1 MTRDAKLRVLIKKNL
16 DLPLHRPRRLFLVLI
31 LVLGIFFTVA
41 PASGQTPASIS
52 IEPAQSNIYLNSTNL
67 VTVEVWVRN
76 VVNVNTFDITF
87 HYDPSVVQLVSWEH
101 GGILVPPLFKNK
113 EVNDPIAGTLRLSFT
128 KIGGAGYTGDGV
140 LLRLTFRGIEFGES
154 FLTMS
159 PAQLW
164 AAGVEVLP
172 LTINNGTVVTG
183 YQFGVIVNSSL
194 SGNISLQGQSLRGG
208 IPVSLA
214 TGLYVGY
221 GPYTTLS
228 LAQPDNNFFFTS
240 IVMDAYP
247 IRTAFPTYL
256 NLDASS
262 NKVKGLVGTSN
273 TLPML
278 VLLAGNVNTADN
290 VINNDDLDLI
300 RANFDLNTRVFKS
313 SIKLNGDAN
322 GDGIVDI
329 RDLALAGGNYG
340 LNGATAYLDWMP

>member
-1 MTRDAKLRVLIKKNL
+1 MKYLFNKHPGRLKAVAFFVLL
-16 DLPLHRPRRLFLVLI
+16 LLVLQP
-31 LVLGIFFTVA
+31 VLTADVTA
-41 PASGQTPASIS
+41 QTGAGIS
-52 IEPAQSNIYLNSTNL
+52 ILPAEANLTLNGTNQT
-67 VTVEVWVRN
+67 TVEVWVTD
-76 VVNVNTFDITF
+76 VNNINTFDITF
-87 HYDPSVVQLVSWEH
+87 HWDPAVVALNGWEH
-101 GGILVPPLFKNK
+101 GGILTNLYQLRNVH
-113 EVNDPIAGTLRLSFT
+113 DPIAGTLRLSFVQT
-128 KIGGAGYTGDGV
+128 GGAGYTGSGV
-140 LLRLTFRGIEFGES
+140 LLRLTFRGIAFGES
-154 FLTMS
+154 FLTMN
-159 PAQLW
+159 PAGLW
-164 AAGVEVLP
+164 AEGVEVLP
-172 LTINNGTVVTG
+172 ITIQNGSIITG
-183 YQFGVIVNSSL
+183 YQPGEIVNSSL

-329 RDLALAGGNYG
+329 RDLALAGGNFG

>member
-1 MTRDAKLRVLIKKNL
+1 MNRWKI
-16 DLPLHRPRRLFLVLI
+16 FFLI
-31 LVLGIFFTVA
+31 LL
-41 PASGQTPASIS
+41 SIS
-52 IEPAQSNIYLNSTNL
+52 SLFASSNVGVKAQTNTTIAFNPAESFIELNGTRTVTLQIVVENATNL
-67 VTVEVWVRN
+67 N
-76 VVNVNTFDITF
+76 GFDITF
-87 HYDPSVVQLVSWEH
+87 TYDPSIVDYTGWTNGNML
-101 GGILVPPLFKNK
+101 KNLRQW
-113 EVNDPIAGTLRLSFT
+113 VYSDQPGSLRLAFT
-128 KIGGAGYTGDGV
+128 QLGTAGYTGGGI
-140 LLRLTFRGIEFGES
+140 LLSLSFTSVSFGQSPINFASVVFTES
-154 FLTMS
+154 S
-159 PAQLW
+159 
-164 AAGVEVLP
+164 
-172 LTINNGTVVTG
+172 G
-183 YQFGVIVNSSL
+183 YPYVPTATNGVISTIYNPGLVTYASL

-208 IPVSLA
+208 IPVSLE

-221 GPYTTLS
+221 GPYNTVS
-228 LAQPDNNFFFTS
+228 LAQPDNNYFFTS

-329 RDLALAGGNYG
+329 RDLALAGGNFG